1 MLYDPLWLPRCKLN
15 DNFESIGEI
24 QMKNKEDKLVRFI
37 SISESHEAF
46 GLPKPQHPLIS
57 LMHFNASNPFN
68 TEMAPIY
75 DVLDF
80 YKITFITHNSGKLKY
95 GQDYYDFNEGSMLFL
110 APNQLVGTTE
120 YNRNTYAYLLLIHP
134 DFLVG
139 YPLAKK
145 IKQYG
150 YFSYSVNEAL
160 HLSDVEMKTILS
172 IYKIME
178 QELNNRVDEFSQE
191 VIIAQIELLLSYVN
205 RFYKRQFISRKAV
218 NNDIL
223 QRVETIVDE
232 YFNSEQPLHQGI
244 PTVRFIAEK
253 LNISPGYLSDLLRSL
268 IGQNGQQ
275 YIHKKLIEKAK
286 EKLSTTHSTVS
297 EIAYELGFEH
307 SQSFN
312 KLFKTKTKL
321 SPLEYRGSFN

>member
-1 MLYDPLWLPRCKLN
+1 MAIPLRIQR
-15 DNFESIGEI
+15 NFDTEGEI
-24 QMKNKEDKLVRFI
+24 QMKKKEDKLIRFI

-57 LMHFNASNPFN
+57 LMHFNEDNPFN

-80 YKITFITHNSGKLKY
+80 YKITFITQNSGKLKY
-95 GQDYYDFNEGSMLFL
+95 GQNYYDFNDGSMLFL

-120 YNRNTYAYLLLIHP
+120 YNENTYAYLLLIHP
-134 DFLVG
+134 DFLLG
-139 YPLAKK
+139 SPLAKK

-160 HLSDVEMKTILS
+160 HLSDIEKQTILS
-172 IYKIME
+172 VYKIME

-191 VIIAQIELLLSYVN
+191 VMIAQIELLLSYVN
-205 RFYKRQFISRKAV
+205 RFYKRQFITRKAV
-218 NNDIL
+218 NDDIL
-223 QRVETIVDE
+223 QKIETILDE
-232 YFNSEQPLHQGI
+232 YFDSERPLHQGI
-244 PTVRFIAEK
+244 PSVQFLSEK

-268 IGQNGQQ
+268 IGQNGRQ

-286 EKLSTTHSTVS
+286 EKLSTTQSTVS
-297 EIAYELGFEH
+297 QIAYELGFEH

-312 KLFKTKTKL
+312 KLFKTKTNL
-321 SPLEYRGSFN
+321 SPLEFRASFN